1 MPEMSIN
8 LTIKKIV
15 ILVILVYL
23 FKGLSAQKYM
33 VEYHFNN
40 KDTTENKQPVSLQS
54 NFQSKSASVQY
65 IDNLKSYL
73 NSKGYATASI
83 DSIRYDSAF
92 ASVYLYIGKN
102 YHWKIV
108 TDSLP
113 PEVLSAVN
121 IYKGSFG
128 RKKVQYD
135 QIKKLENNILNY
147 YENTGYP
154 FARVYSESSITT
166 DSIITTFKADR
177 GVQYHIDSIR
187 VIGKAKIKNNFLQH
201 YLDIFNNDIYNRQ
214 KLSRVSSLLDNL
226 PFLQQEQPWDL
237 MMLGTGATMNLYLQP
252 KRSSEINALIGFLPG
267 NSITGKTKITAD
279 VRLNLKNALSG
290 GETILLNW
298 QQLEAQSPKLDLGF
312 NQPYLF
318 NTPYGIDFS
327 FGMLK
332 KDSSYLLLNSLFGI
346 EYLWTANQSIKLF
359 YQVRNSYLLQG
370 GVDTNLVKLTRQL
383 PAYMDVNSGSG
394 GLGFHF
400 ENLNYRFNPRKGF
413 EITTTASAGIRKV
426 SRNSDIVKLK
436 DPTEPDFDFASL
448 YDTIKLKTYI
458 ITTTI
463 SAAHYNSLGK
473 NSVFKIGL
481 QGGWLGSPQIFQNE
495 LFRIGGYKILRGFDE
510 ESIYAD
516 RYGVLT
522 AEYRF
527 LTGLNSYLFG
537 FSDLGLTHT
546 SFSGARYSNSF
557 ISTGLGLELETKF
570 GLLNISYAIG
580 KRNNIKFDIKNS
592 SKIHFG
598 YINYF

>member
-1 MPEMSIN
+1 MSITS
-8 LTIKKIV
+8 TIKKFV
-15 ILVILVYL
+15 ILVILVFSL
-23 FKGLSAQKYM
+23 FKGLKAQKYS
-33 VEYHFNN
+33 VEYHFND
-40 KDTTENKQPVSLQS
+40 KDTMENKVTGFLQS
-54 NFQSKSASVQY
+54 NFQSKSASKEY
-65 IDNLKSYL
+65 IDNLKSLL
-73 NSKGYATASI
+73 NSKGFATASV
-83 DSIRYDSAF
+83 DSVNYDSAHANVF
-92 ASVYLYIGKN
+92 LYIGIM

-108 TDSLP
+108 TDSLS
-113 PEVLSAVN
+113 PELLSALN
-121 IYKGSFG
+121 IYKNNFG
-128 RKKVQYD
+128 KKRMQYE
-135 QIKKLENNILNY
+135 QVKKLENNILNY

-154 FARVYSESSITT
+154 FARVYAESSINA
-166 DSIITTFKADR
+166 DSIYTTIKADK
-177 GVQYHIDSIR
+177 GVQYHIDSMR
-187 VIGKAKIKNNFLQH
+187 VIGNAKIKNKFLQH
-201 YLDIFNNDIYNRQ
+201 YLDIFNGDIYSRQ
-214 KLSRVSSLLDNL
+214 KLSKVSRLLDNL
-226 PFLQQEQPWDL
+226 PFIQQQQPWDL

-332 KDSSYLLLNSLFGI
+332 KDSSYLLLNSRFGI

-370 GVDTNLVKLTRQL
+370 GIDTNLVKLTRQL

-394 GLGFHF
+394 GLGYHF

-413 EITTTASAGIRKV
+413 DITTTASAGIRKV
-426 SRNSDIVKLK
+426 SRNSDILKLK
-436 DPTEPDFDFASL
+436 DPTEPDFDFAYL

-463 SAAHYNSLGK
+463 SAAHYSSIGK
-473 NSVFKIGL
+473 SSVFKLGL
-481 QGGWLGSPQIFQNE
+481 QGGWLESPQIFQNE

-510 ESIYAD
+510 ESIYAN

-522 AEYRF
+522 GEYRF
-527 LTGLNSYLFG
+527 LTGVNSYLFG
-537 FSDLGLTHT
+537 FSDVGLTHT
-546 SFSGARYSNSF
+546 SFSGNTFSNSF
-557 ISTGLGLELETKF
+557 VSAGLGLELETKF

-580 KRNNIKFDIKNS
+580 KRNNIKFDIRNS